1 MSDEL
6 TSQRWGRAIWRWQTG
21 DRDPVRA
28 MLRELPAIPEFARA
42 FLDDLAT
49 ETAGHTRGAP
59 HLRAAS
65 DERDLLDEVF
75 MEWDALEAS
84 GESASREVA
93 IANVAERM
101 QELLSRGRN
110 ALDKE
115 DVLRGIVEA
124 HERAGYTREL
134 WVRSM
139 RPKPRK

>member
-49 ETAGHTRGAP
+49 ETARHTRGAP
-59 HLRAAS
+59 HLRTAS
-65 DERDLLDEVF
+65 EERFLLDEVF
-75 MEWDALEAS
+75 RAWDALEAS
-84 GESASREVA
+84 GESVSREVA
-93 IANVAERM
+93 IANVAEIM
-101 QELLSRGRN
+101 PELLLRGRN
-110 ALDKE
+110 ASDKE

-124 HERAGYTREL
+124 HERVGYTREL
-134 WVRSM
+134 WVR
-139 RPKPRK
+139 RLRDQRGN